1 MLVVFTV
8 FGRDVKIAK
17 GVCLRTERIT
27 SLWATSAAGPPCA
40 NGIRFSPV
48 GPPATAVQSYTITSN
63 HRLSTVQQDCA
74 ADCCTCHSGFT
85 SSLLAEPCHVTPPA
99 GLPHALSAGYIP
111 TYEAL
116 LRAACRDAERMLPT
130 STARGSTGISVMDA
144 RKATRLLRSLL
155 LVAPGS
161 KLLLLLGE
169 GHRREAAA
177 LATTLC
183 KAHLQHAQLAA
194 WLRDRES
201 LAEAAGMAT
210 GLSRVFRTGMTAQ
223 AGGEP
228 AISTATGSSSS
239 SSSCS
244 SGNDGGG
251 GGGELSGRSSGGSG
265 SASGV
270 GGSSDRVFP
279 VSDERIYPV
288 DIDSSSKQRL
298 MLLSHM
304 LPRLLPVMT
313 HIGALC
319 FAGGLGG
326 TAELEELAIARHQLL
341 QFAANGAR
349 LTVQSCGN
357 QAAKGSWLQLERDT
371 IAADLVGPGGLMAA
385 ISASRRARKDAGGP
399 GGEAQG
405 DGECKL
411 SGSAVGNGGGEGEG
425 QQEQQQWVRLV
436 PHAPCVAAQLLRTCS
451 NPLCVNM
458 KGHSEAGVAL
468 EVREAGSGGRVGRPL
483 ASPLGV
489 GGEVKRFCSPAC
501 RDSQQEQLRRLRVW
515 ERADVDCRNC
525 RWCCAMRGEHTRG

>member
-1 MLVVFTV
+1 MPAVVAP
-8 FGRDVKIAK
+8 G
-17 GVCLRTERIT
+17 
-27 SLWATSAAGPPCA
+27 
-40 NGIRFSPV
+40 
-48 GPPATAVQSYTITSN
+48 
-63 HRLSTVQQDCA
+63 
-74 ADCCTCHSGFT
+74 
-85 SSLLAEPCHVTPPA
+85 SSLADSCHNTAPA

-116 LRAACRDAERMLPT
+116 LRAACRSPELSLPA
-130 STARGSTGISVMDA
+130 STASGSAGSNSTMAQVAA

-169 GHRREAAA
+169 GHPREAAA

-183 KAHLQHAQLAA
+183 KAHLQHAQLAE
-194 WLRDRES
+194 WLGSREG
-201 LAEAAGMAT
+201 LAEAAGMVT

-223 AGGEP
+223 AGG
-228 AISTATGSSSS
+228 AAAVSIATSSRSDSS
-239 SSSCS
+239 S

-251 GGGELSGRSSGGSG
+251 EPSSSSGGGG
-265 SASGV
+265 SDSV
-270 GGSSDRVFP
+270 VSGSSDRVFA
-279 VSDERIYPV
+279 VSGQRVYPV
-288 DIDSSSKQRL
+288 DVGSSSKQRL
-298 MLLSHM
+298 LLLSHM

-341 QFAANGAR
+341 QFAANGEKVVMHS
-349 LTVQSCGN
+349 TDS
-357 QAAKGSWLQLERDT
+357 QAVKNSWLQLERDT
-371 IAADLVGPGGLMAA
+371 IVADLVGPGGVVAA
-385 ISASRRARKDAGGP
+385 MSAAQRARKDAGGP
-399 GGEAQG
+399 GGEAEGKPRG
-405 DGECKL
+405 DSECGQSGLEDEEDEEDDEGE
-411 SGSAVGNGGGEGEG
+411 VEG
-425 QQEQQQWVRLV
+425 QQQQQWVKLV

-458 KGHSEAGVAL
+458 EGDSEASVVLGVA
-468 EVREAGSGGRVGRPL
+468 EAGSGGRAL

-489 GGEVKRFCSPAC
+489 GGEAKRFCSAGC